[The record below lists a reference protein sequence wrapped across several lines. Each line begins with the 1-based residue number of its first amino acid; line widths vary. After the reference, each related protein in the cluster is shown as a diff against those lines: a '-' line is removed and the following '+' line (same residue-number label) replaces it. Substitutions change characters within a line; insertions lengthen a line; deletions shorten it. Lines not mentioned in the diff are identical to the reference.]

1 MSRGRHPAIPRRVR
15 LLSWLKPQLHV
26 KVGELDDGVHMRVW
40 VTTYKVHRGRVVQVR
55 TWAKAL
61 ARELIG

>member
-1 MSRGRHPAIPRRVR
+1 VR